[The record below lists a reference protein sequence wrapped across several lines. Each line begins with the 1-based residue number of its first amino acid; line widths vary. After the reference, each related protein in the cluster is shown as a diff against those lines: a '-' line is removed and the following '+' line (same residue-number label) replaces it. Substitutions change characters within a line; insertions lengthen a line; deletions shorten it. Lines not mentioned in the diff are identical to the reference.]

1 MTGRLTDAERA
12 AAGLS
17 TPAPRLLRP
26 AILVTIYNDLRGTKS
41 LPLLDRLARHAA
53 PGDLGVCIHDPP
65 SDDDNRL
72 AGAIRGR
79 GLRLWYGWGVDPDT
93 KRPVR
98 EAAATTRR
106 RARLAAERGA
116 EAIELNGEKAY
127 KAPGLD
133 ALCRELVQACRDG
146 APGLPVGWSYFDG
159 PETHPMPGAKEVFGS
174 GGVDYNAPQVY
185 AEDPGAP
192 GLEDHHDAR
201 RRWDRAVRQ
210 HEAMVRRG
218 IYRPELVPGAAA
230 CATYAQLHGCTP
242 ACVAWLLDRALV
254 GRAWALPT
262 RCDEEGLRG
271 VEAVLLAR
279 RETGRSA
286 GAIARWQAAHGLT
299 ADGIAGPLTLA
310 AMGLA

>member
-1 MTGRLTDAERA
+1 MTAVDPFAPTQ
-12 AAGLS
+12 
-17 TPAPRLLRP
+17 PAPRVLRP
-26 AILVTIYNDLRGTKS
+26 AIFVTVYNDLRGTKS
-41 LPLLDRLARHAA
+41 LPLLARLAQHAA
-53 PGDLGVCIHDPP
+53 PGDLGACIHDPP
-65 SDDDNRL
+65 SDDDAGL
-72 AGAIRGR
+72 AREIKAR
-79 GLRLWYGWGVDPDT
+79 GLRLIYGWGVDPDT

-98 EAAATTRR
+98 DAAQITRR
-106 RARLAAERGA
+106 RARLAADRGA

-133 ALCRELVQACRDG
+133 ALCHELVQACHDG

-159 PETHPMPGAKEVFGS
+159 PETHPMPAAEKVFGS

-218 IYRPELVPGAAA
+218 VYRPELVPGAAA
-230 CATYAQLHGCTP
+230 CATYAQLHGCTS
-242 ACVAWLLDRALV
+242 ACVAWLLDRAPV

-271 VEAVLLAR
+271 VEAVLIAR
-279 RETGRSA
+279 REHGTAPSA
-286 GAIARWQAAHGLT
+286 VARWQLAHDLE
-299 ADGIAGPLTLA
+299 ADGIVGAATLRA
-310 AMGLA
+310 LGLAP

>member
-1 MTGRLTDAERA
+1 MTGVDPLA
-12 AAGLS
+12 ATQPMPRVLA
-17 TPAPRLLRP
+17 PAVV
-26 AILVTIYNDLRGTKS
+26 VTIYGDLDGDKA
-41 LPLLDRLARHAA
+41 LPIVDRLAARAA

-93 KRPVR
+93 KRSVR
-98 EAAATTRR
+98 DAAATTRR

-116 EAIELNGEKAY
+116 EAIELNGERAWKAR
-127 KAPGLD
+127 GLD
-133 ALCRELVQACRDG
+133 VHAAEMIAAARDG
-146 APGLPVGWSYFDG
+146 APGLVLGWSTFDG
-159 PETHPMPGAKEVFGS
+159 PQSHELPADDVIFGAS
-174 GGVDYNAPQVY
+174 GVDFSAPQVY
-185 AEDPGAP
+185 AADPATP
-192 GLEDHHDAR
+192 SLEDHRDAR
-201 RRWDRAVRQ
+201 RRWDRSVRQ

-230 CATYAQLHGCTP
+230 CATYAQIHGCTP

-271 VEAVLLAR
+271 VEAVLIAR